1 MTELYERWLPV
12 VGYEGLYEVS
22 NRGRVR
28 SLHRIVKHCRDKGEK
43 RIKGRMMALIKNQG
57 YRTVKLHKDGEG
69 KHFKVHR
76 LVAAAFIGPCP
87 EGQEVLHGIA
97 GILNNSVE
105 NLRYGT
111 HSENMHDKKRDGTQP
126 DWRGE
131 RGHFSKLTE
140 QKVLR
145 IRELLS
151 AGVTQKEIAAQ
162 FSIHKDY
169 VSHIKRRVTWSHI

>member
-28 SLHRIVKHCRDKGEK
+28 GLHRIVKHPRGGEK
-43 RIKGRMMALIKNQG
+43 RLKGRMLALTKCKG
-57 YRTVKLHKDGEG
+57 YRVVRLYKPEG
-69 KHFKVHR
+69 KTFRVHR
-76 LVAAAFIGPCP
+76 LVAAAFLGPCP

-97 GILNNSVE
+97 GKLNNSVE
-105 NLRYGT
+105 NLSYGT
-111 HSENMHDKKRDGTQP
+111 HKDNMCDKKRDGT
-126 DWRGE
+126 DRRGE
-131 RGHFSKLTE
+131 RAHSSKLTE

-145 IRELLS
+145 IRELLL

-169 VSHIKRRVTWSHI
+169 VSHIKRRVTWAHI